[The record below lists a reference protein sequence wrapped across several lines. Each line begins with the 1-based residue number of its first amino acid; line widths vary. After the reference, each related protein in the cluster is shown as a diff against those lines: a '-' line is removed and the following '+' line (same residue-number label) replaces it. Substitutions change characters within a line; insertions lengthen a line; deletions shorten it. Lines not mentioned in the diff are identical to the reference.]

1 MPRGIPKK
9 KEVKKGR
16 PSWDESSTLLVYNK
30 TGDLF
35 SRGDDGFVYRWEE
48 NDPPRIQI
56 QKARGW
62 EIVSEVANVGVV
74 RGIDGD
80 TVDDGTPLTTVQ
92 EYRELVLMRLPEELA
107 KDREQHMQE
116 KADRQMQI
124 VTGGGTQGHDQIEDA
139 RQRTQGKVQ
148 PVRTDVRIS

>member
-9 KEVKKGR
+9 KKGR
-16 PSWDESSTLLVYNK
+16 PAWDEASTLLVYNK
-30 TGDLF
+30 DGSMF
-35 SRGDDGFVYRWEE
+35 SKGDDGFRYRWEE
-48 NDPPRIQI
+48 NDPHRIQI

-62 EIVSEVANVGVV
+62 EIVSDVATTGVK
-74 RGIDGD
+74 RGAEADAI
-80 TVDDGTPLTTVQ
+80 DDGKPLTTVL
-92 EYRELVLMRLPEELA
+92 EYKELVQMRIPERLA
-107 KDREQHMQE
+107 QDREQYMQE

-139 RQRTQGKVQ
+139 RRQTQGKVQ